1 MSNPIMGGIGIGGS
15 ILGSLFSASG
25 AEKSAQAQSGQ
36 MLYQAG
42 LSQLNAQIAEQNA
55 IYAQQQG
62 ERQAAKYGLSARQQI
77 GGLVAEKAAS
87 GLDVGSGSA
96 KQVIDSQHLVSQ
108 MDMEQIRSNAA
119 KAAYDYRTQASED
132 RSQAAMDW
140 LGARDVKAAG
150 QTNVLGSLIGG
161 ATSVADK
168 WFKGSEVNMWSGAT
182 AGLGF

>member
-15 ILGSLFSASG
+15 ILGSLFSAQG
-25 AEKSAQAQSGQ
+25 AAKSAQAQSGQ

-55 IYAQQQG
+55 IYTQQQG
-62 ERQAAKYGLSARQQI
+62 ERQAAKYGLGARQQI
-77 GGLVAEKAAS
+77 GQITADKAAS

-96 KQVIDSQHLVSQ
+96 KQVIDSQHLVAE
-108 MDMEQIRSNAA
+108 MDMDQIRSNAA
-119 KAAYDYRTQASED
+119 KAAYDYRTQASAD

-161 ATSVADK
+161 ASSVADK
-168 WFKGSEVNMWSGAT
+168 WLKGSESGMWGDVTSS
-182 AGLGF
+182 LGF